1 MTPDERREK
10 DRVAHRKRY
19 AVMKETISAKNL
31 AHYYKRKEADP
42 NFHPRPVGR
51 PKKVSGAEDPVV
63 VVDVDSPTGFS
74 VATGS
79 LPQGGSAGSD

>member
-1 MTPDERREK
+1 MPQTPEERREK
-10 DRVAHRKRY
+10 DRIAHRKRY

-51 PKKVSGAEDPVV
+51 PKKVSGTAEDSAVV
-63 VVDVDSPTGFS
+63 PEA
-74 VATGS
+74 VA
-79 LPQGGSAGSD
+79 PEAGSAGSE